1 MPPTPPPAR
10 NRWIDHAKAIGIVLV
25 VYGHV
30 ARGLHSAGLPM
41 SEPLFVLVDSVIY
54 SFHMPLFFLLSGT
67 LFHGSLQRHGALPVL
82 RSKVDSIVYP
92 YLLWSL
98 LQGGIEVV
106 LGRWTNGSVT
116 LADVLSLWQPR
127 MQFWFL
133 YALFFVTVLAVLV
146 YRRLPP
152 AALGWVALAGA
163 GVFLARGAL
172 PDVNPLGY
180 VWAYAGFFAWGVY
193 FNQVA
198 AAVHRWRWALL
209 GPLTVLFVAG
219 QWGFH
224 GPLGLVH
231 TVGDVRLLALAA
243 VSMAWVVVVCMVL
256 DRPTFAWLA
265 RLGTWSMPIYLAHTL
280 ASSGTRIALSKV
292 LQVQH
297 LPTHLV
303 LGTAVGLLAPVVLV
317 WLAPRLKAQWLF
329 DAPAWWVRAG
339 LRR

>member
-1 MPPTPPPAR
+1 MPPTPPLQR
-10 NRWIDHAKAIGIVLV
+10 NRWMDHAKAIGIVLV

-30 ARGLHSAGLPM
+30 ARGLHAAGMPM
-41 SEPLFVLVDSVIY
+41 SEQLFVLVDSVIY
-54 SFHMPLFFLLSGT
+54 SFHMPLFFVLSGS
-67 LFHGSLQRHGALPVL
+67 LFYTSLQRHGPARLV

-92 YLLWSL
+92 YLLWSV

-106 LGRWTNGSVT
+106 LGRWTNGNVT
-116 LADVLSLWQPR
+116 WLGVLSLWQPR

-133 YALFFVTVLAVLV
+133 YALFFVTLLAVLV

-152 AALGWVALAGA
+152 QALGWVALAGTA
-163 GVFLARGAL
+163 VFLARHTF

-180 VWAYAGFFAWGVY
+180 VAAYAGFFAWGVY

-198 AAVHRWRWALL
+198 AAVQRWRWALL

-219 QWGFH
+219 QWLFH

-231 TVGDVRLLALAA
+231 TVGDARLLALAA

-256 DRPTFAWLA
+256 DMPAFGWLA

-292 LQVQH
+292 MQVQH
-297 LPTHLV
+297 VPTHLV

-317 WLAPRLKAQWLF
+317 WLAPRLRLQWLF
-329 DAPAWWVRAG
+329 DPPGWWVRVG
-339 LRR
+339 RRG